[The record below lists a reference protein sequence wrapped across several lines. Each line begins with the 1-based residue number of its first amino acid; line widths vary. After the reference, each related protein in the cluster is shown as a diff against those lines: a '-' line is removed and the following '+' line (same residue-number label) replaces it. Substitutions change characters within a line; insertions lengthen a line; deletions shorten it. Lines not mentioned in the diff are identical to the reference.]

1 MNVTAPHMPAGA
13 RAPGAPHWK
22 PALERVGR
30 LTPRE
35 QETFLLLAEG
45 LSNAGMA
52 RRLHVTERTVRAHV
66 AAVMEKLELDS
77 RLTACLA
84 SYAFST
90 ECANSDEILASRPME
105 PAQPIRQD
113 FPRHRESPRS
123 PGGSDRRK
131 EL

>member
-1 MNVTAPHMPAGA
+1 MSATAPHTPAGA

-45 LSNAGMA
+45 LSNERMA

-66 AAVMEKLELDS
+66 AAVMEKLELNS
-77 RLTACLA
+77 RLTVCLA
-84 SYAFST
+84 SYVFST
-90 ECANSDEILASRPME
+90 EYANSGRQETAS
-105 PAQPIRQD
+105 
-113 FPRHRESPRS
+113 HTTT
-123 PGGSDRRK
+123 
-131 EL
+131 